1 MVESKGDH
9 MPTYEYRCQE
19 CGKESEQYLSINEH
33 DRGKIICPECK
44 SSRMEQLMSAV
55 SARTSRK
62 S

>member
-1 MVESKGDH
+1 

-19 CGKESEQYLSINEH
+19 CGKESEQYLSIDEH
-33 DRGKIICPECK
+33 DRGKSTCPECK
-44 SSRMEQLMSAV
+44 SSHMEQLMSTV

>member
-1 MVESKGDH
+1 